1 MSQLTITLDTEDIKV
16 LAEVGNLLDRLAGFT
31 TAPKVEGN
39 TTSVL
44 PEELAHPSE
53 LVQNETFSTD
63 TNWNVSPELDPVSTF
78 IPSVATPP
86 QVDSAGMPW
95 DERIHASTKTFVQ
108 NGTWKMKRGV
118 DATVV
123 ASVTAELM
131 GNEPTL
137 PTPSNETIVTP
148 PVAPIT
154 DAPVPPPVAAP
165 DPFRSLIADITK
177 AGLAP
182 DYVQQVIRENGAESL
197 PMLKAKYPHLFPL
210 IREKLGLPQ

>member
-31 TAPKVEGN
+31 AVPAAPTVDEAATITEP
-39 TTSVL
+39 TTRAVSEIEMPVL
-44 PEELAHPSE
+44 PPEP
-53 LVQNETFSTD
+53 Q
-63 TNWNVSPELDPVSTF
+63 ELDPVSTF
-78 IPSVATPP
+78 MPSVATPP
-86 QVDSAGMPW
+86 ELDSAGMPW

-131 GNEPTL
+131 GNEPMSQ
-137 PTPSNETIVTP
+137 TPSNETIVTP
-148 PVAPIT
+148 PAAPIT
-154 DAPVPPPVAAP
+154 DAPVPPPSAP
-165 DPFRSLIADITK
+165 VDPFLSLIADITK

-210 IREKLGLPQ
+210 IREKLGLLQ